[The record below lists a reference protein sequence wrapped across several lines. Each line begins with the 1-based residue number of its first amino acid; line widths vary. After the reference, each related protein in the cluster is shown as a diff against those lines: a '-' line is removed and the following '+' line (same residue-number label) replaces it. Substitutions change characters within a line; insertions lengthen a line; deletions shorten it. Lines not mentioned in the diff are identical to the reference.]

1 MYPPNAMPIRYIRI
15 LGAGRVAASVTGPS
29 TRTWPADG
37 TGMTIVA
44 AWRDQTEQAANCRV
58 GGATMSKGVRDHEGV
73 VPSFRRPI
81 ELSPQGS
88 WRVSWHCPRDLLGCC
103 R

>member
-1 MYPPNAMPIRYIRI
+1 MAHRWHRDDDCGGVVGLKSASCELP
-15 LGAGRVAASVTGPS
+15 GGR
-29 TRTWPADG
+29 
-37 TGMTIVA
+37 
-44 AWRDQTEQAANCRV
+44 
-58 GGATMSKGVRDHEGV
+58 GGDVEGVRDHKGV

>member
-1 MYPPNAMPIRYIRI
+1 
-15 LGAGRVAASVTGPS
+15 
-29 TRTWPADG
+29 
-37 TGMTIVA
+37 
-44 AWRDQTEQAANCRV
+44 
-58 GGATMSKGVRDHEGV
+58 MSKGVRDHEGV

-88 WRVSWHCPRDLLGCC
+88 WRVSWHCLRDLLGCC